1 MTTSRGTMMRMTYS
15 LLSTLTAVAV
25 LAAAPALATPQHGEH
40 GQHGDHRHAAPDAS
54 HADHAAP
61 AAADPHAAHAAQLA
75 AGATGE
81 QPAAADLSIPD
92 VPVVTQDG
100 REVRF
105 YSDLVA
111 GRTVAMNFIF
121 TTCTTVC
128 PPMGAYF
135 GKLQDELGDRLG
147 RDVHLISVSVDP
159 VTDTAERMA
168 AWGAR
173 FGARD
178 GWTLVTGDV
187 HEVERLLKA
196 LGVFTPDAED
206 HAPVALIGNDAAG
219 AWTRASGLARPAE
232 LAALIDQAAAAGGGR

>member
-1 MTTSRGTMMRMTYS
+1 MRMTFS
-15 LLSTLTAVAV
+15 LLSTLAAAA
-25 LAAAPALATPQHGEH
+25 LAATPALAAPQDGHAGH
-40 GQHGDHRHAAPDAS
+40 HGDHQHAAHEAGHSS
-54 HADHAAP
+54 HAGHAAP
-61 AAADPHAAHAAQLA
+61 AAADPHAAHAAQLE
-75 AGATGE
+75 AGATAAK
-81 QPAAADLSIPD
+81 PAAANGLSIPD

-100 REVRF
+100 REVHF
-105 YSDLVA
+105 YRDLVA

-135 GKLQDELGDRLG
+135 GKLQDELGERLG
-147 RDVHLISVSVDP
+147 RDVHLISVSIDP

-232 LAALIDQAAAAGGGR
+232 LAALIDRAAAAGGGR

>member
-1 MTTSRGTMMRMTYS
+1 MTMPFSR
-15 LLSTLTAVAV
+15 LPALAAALAAAVF
-25 LAAAPALATPQHGEH
+25 AAAPALAMPQHDHAG
-40 GQHGDHRHAAPDAS
+40 HGDSGHAAHVA
-54 HADHAAP
+54 AAP
-61 AAADPHAAHAAQLA
+61 ADPHAAHRARLDAAPDA
-75 AGATGE
+75 A
-81 QPAAADLSIPD
+81 PAAATGISIPD

-100 REVRF
+100 RQVHF
-105 YSDLVA
+105 YRDLVA
-111 GRTVAMNFIF
+111 GRTVAINFIF

-135 GKLQDELGDRLG
+135 GRLQDELGPRLG

-159 VTDTAERMA
+159 LTDTAERMA

-178 GWTLVTGDV
+178 GWTLVTGEV
-187 HEVERLLKA
+187 QEVERLLKA
-196 LGVFTPDAED
+196 LGVFTPDPED

-232 LAALIDQAAAAGGGR
+232 LAALIDRAAAAGGGR

>member
-1 MTTSRGTMMRMTYS
+1 MTMPFSR
-15 LLSTLTAVAV
+15 LSALAAAAVF
-25 LAAAPALATPQHGEH
+25 AAAPALAAAQHDHAG
-40 GQHGDHRHAAPDAS
+40 HGDPHAAP
-54 HADHAAP
+54 
-61 AAADPHAAHAAQLA
+61 ADPHAAHRAGLDAAPDTPPA
-75 AGATGE
+75 DATGI
-81 QPAAADLSIPD
+81 AIPD

-100 REVRF
+100 RQVRF
-105 YSDLVA
+105 YRDLVA
-111 GRTVAMNFIF
+111 GRTVAINFIF

-135 GKLQDELGDRLG
+135 GKLQDELGERLG

-159 VTDTAERMA
+159 LTDTAERMA

-173 FGARD
+173 FGARE

-196 LGVFTPDAED
+196 LGVFTADAED

-219 AWTRASGLARPAE
+219 EWTRASGLARPAE
-232 LAALIDQAAAAGGGR
+232 LAALIDRAAAAGGGR

>member
-1 MTTSRGTMMRMTYS
+1 MMRMSFS
-15 LLSTLTAVAV
+15 LLSTLAIAV
-25 LAAAPALATPQHGEH
+25 LAAAPALAAPQGGHAGH
-40 GQHGDHRHAAPDAS
+40 HGDPPHAAPDAN
-54 HADHAAP
+54 HAGHAAP
-61 AAADPHAAHAAQLA
+61 AAADPHAGHAAQLA
-75 AGATGE
+75 AGAKAA
-81 QPAAADLSIPD
+81 QPAAPADLSIPD
-92 VPVVTQDG
+92 VPVITHDG

-135 GKLQDELGDRLG
+135 GQLQNELGERLG
-147 RDVHLISVSVDP
+147 RDVHLISVSIDP
-159 VTDTAERMA
+159 LTDTAERMA

-187 HEVERLLKA
+187 HEIDRLLKA

-232 LAALIDQAAAAGGGR
+232 LASLIDRAAAAGGGR

>member
-1 MTTSRGTMMRMTYS
+1 MTMPFSR
-15 LLSTLTAVAV
+15 LPALAAAVFAVAA
-25 LAAAPALATPQHGEH
+25 LAAAPALATPQHDHAG
-40 GQHGDHRHAAPDAS
+40 HGDHRPAAHAA
-54 HADHAAP
+54 AAP
-61 AAADPHAAHAAQLA
+61 ADPHAAHRARLDAAPGTA
-75 AGATGE
+75 
-81 QPAAADLSIPD
+81 PAAATGISIPD

-100 REVRF
+100 RQVHF
-105 YSDLVA
+105 YRDLVA
-111 GRTVAMNFIF
+111 GRTVAINFIF

-135 GKLQDELGDRLG
+135 GKLQDELGERLG

-159 VTDTAERMA
+159 LTDTAERMA

-196 LGVFTPDAED
+196 LGVFTADAED

-219 AWTRASGLARPAE
+219 EWTRASGLARPAE
-232 LAALIDQAAAAGGGR
+232 LAALIDRAAAAGGGR